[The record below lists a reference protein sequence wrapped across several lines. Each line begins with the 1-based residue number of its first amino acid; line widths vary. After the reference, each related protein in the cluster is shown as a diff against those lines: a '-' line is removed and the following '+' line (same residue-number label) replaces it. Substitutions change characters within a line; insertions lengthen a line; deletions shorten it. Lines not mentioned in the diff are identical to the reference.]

1 MRVAF
6 VHDYLTQFGG
16 AERVLLAMLA
26 LYPDAPVYTSL
37 YDKRVFAGAFDGV
50 DVKTTWLQRVPL
62 ARRSFRALLL
72 LYPSAFAALDMSP
85 YDLVISSTSSFA
97 KGVRVR
103 QDALHVSY
111 VHTPTRF
118 LWRLDEYAF
127 DVAPWWSRPLLAAAL
142 PRLRRWDFA
151 AAQRPNHIV
160 ANSRNVAERILTC
173 YGRTSDVLHCPA
185 DIEAFAPVAAEEIDD
200 YYVVAARL
208 LPYKRVRL
216 AVEACNA
223 LRAPLVVLGSGPD
236 EARLRA
242 MAGPTVRFAG
252 RVSDVERRQVFARA
266 RAIIVPG
273 EEDFGLVPVEAAAA
287 GRPTVAFGAGGAMET
302 VVDGVTGVFFREPTA
317 DSLAEALKS
326 LDPRAYDVEAMTAHA
341 AKFSAERF
349 RAGFRALLASYGVE
363 GSG

>member
-26 LYPDAPVYTSL
+26 LYPDAPLYTSL

-50 DVKTTWLQRVPL
+50 EVKTTWLQRVPL
-62 ARRSFRALLL
+62 ARRSFRALLP

-103 QDALHVSY
+103 PDALHVSY

-127 DVAPWWSRPLLAAAL
+127 DVAPWWSRSLLAAAL
-142 PRLRRWDFA
+142 PSLRRWDYA

-160 ANSRNVAERILTC
+160 ANSRNVAERILMC

-185 DIEAFAPVAAEEIDD
+185 DIEAFAPVAAEEVDD

-216 AVEACNA
+216 AVEACNT

-242 MAGPTVRFAG
+242 MAGPTVHFAG
-252 RVSDVERRQVFARA
+252 RISDVERRQVFARA

-302 VVDGVTGVFFREPTA
+302 VVDGVTGVFFNEPTA
-317 DSLAEALKS
+317 ASLAEALRS
-326 LDPRAYDVEAMTAHA
+326 LDPLAFDVASMTAHA
-341 AKFSAERF
+341 VKFSAERF
-349 RAGFRALLASYGVE
+349 RAGFRALLASYGIA
-363 GSG
+363 SKS

>member
-37 YDKRVFAGAFDGV
+37 YDKSVFAGAFDGV
-50 DVKTTWLQRVPL
+50 DVKTTWLQQVPL
-62 ARRSFRALLL
+62 ARRSFRALLP
-72 LYPSAFAALDMSP
+72 LYPAAFAALDMSP
-85 YDLVISSTSSFA
+85 FDLVISSTSSFA

-103 QDALHVSY
+103 PGALHVSY

-142 PRLRRWDFA
+142 PGLRRWDYA

-160 ANSRNVAERILTC
+160 ANSRNVADRILTC

-185 DIEAFAPVAAEEIDD
+185 DIEAFAPVSAAEIDD

-223 LRAPLVVLGSGPD
+223 LRVPLVVLGSGPD

-252 RVSDVERRQVFARA
+252 RVSDVARRQVFARA

-302 VVDGVTGVFFREPTA
+302 VVDGVTGTFFHEPTA
-317 DSLAEALKS
+317 ESLARALTS
-326 LDPRAYDVEAMTAHA
+326 LDPLAYDVAAMSAHA

-349 RAGFRALLASYGVE
+349 RAGFRTLLESYGVRN
-363 GSG
+363 